1 MNTIYDEVADFLV
14 SGLSPEQ
21 LISYTP
27 SEEAQAR
34 FEQLIAREKLEGL
47 LPEESA
53 ELDRMMEAHRFL
65 MMAKAKAMLK
75 VSQGAYKA
83 A

>member
-1 MNTIYDEVADFLV
+1 MNSIYDEVTDFLV
-14 SGLSPEQ
+14 SGLTPEQ
-21 LISYTP
+21 LIGYAP
-27 SEEAQAR
+27 SSEAQAR
-34 FEQLIAREKLEGL
+34 FEALIAREKRDGL

-75 VSQGAYKA
+75 ASQGADKA